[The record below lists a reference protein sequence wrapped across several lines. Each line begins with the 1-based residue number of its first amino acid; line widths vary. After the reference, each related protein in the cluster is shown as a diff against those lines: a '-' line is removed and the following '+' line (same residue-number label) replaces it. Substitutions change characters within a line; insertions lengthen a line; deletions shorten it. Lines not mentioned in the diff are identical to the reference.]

1 MRIVHLPSSYL
12 PESVGG
18 TEHYVHRL
26 CEGLGKKGHEVVVA
40 HHYGTGTQPAVSSH
54 YEVAYLGPLRS
65 PTRQELYSVSFGET
79 PPGFE
84 KFLREF
90 APDLIHFHSFTL
102 GAGIDHA
109 RVAMRLKIPYL
120 LTYHIPAITCA
131 RGTLVRYGREVCDGL
146 MDEKKCAP
154 CVLEN
159 QGVPLPIAL
168 VLARSPL
175 NADRLPDKWWMVKL
189 ASMDL
194 MRRHHQTSREFLANT
209 AHIVSCSQWSQE
221 SLVLNGVAPEK
232 ISVHRQAMP
241 GATRLRRLRLPV
253 NRDRTIR
260 LGFLGRFVPDKGP
273 DLLLKAI
280 PYLRKQGLK
289 VECELSGPM
298 NAHHE
303 RWARRLL
310 AEHASE
316 ARYLGFI
323 PDEKLND
330 WLASLD
336 LLVVPSR
343 WMELGTY
350 TLLEA
355 WDNGTPVIG
364 ANLGGIP
371 EFLCANGLDDC
382 LFELNNP
389 VSLAEAVIR
398 ATTWSAPP
406 PEVTVPGTDELCEAM
421 ISIYTSIV
429 SKG

>member
-1 MRIVHLPSSYL
+1 MRDRRTHVEIAQAIPCPHISWLAGWGCCLPQQSAEARRTAAWRAARVWHCSRGGAGGVAYHLRRSG
-12 PESVGG
+12 EAHAGG
-18 TEHYVHRL
+18 TDRHRARRCSRQL
-26 CEGLGKKGHEVVVA
+26 A
-40 HHYGTGTQPAVSSH
+40 YHHGTAIRATHRAAQD
-54 YEVAYLGPLRS
+54 
-65 PTRQELYSVSFGET
+65 SVSFGEA

-146 MDEKKCAP
+146 MDETKCAP

-175 NADRLPDKWWMVKL
+175 NADRLPDKWWMLKL

-194 MRRHHQTSREFLANT
+194 MRRHHQTSREFLANA

-253 NRDRTIR
+253 NRERTIR

-298 NAHHE
+298 NSTHE

-323 PDEKLND
+323 PNEKLND
-330 WLASLD
+330 
-336 LLVVPSR
+336 
-343 WMELGTY
+343 
-350 TLLEA
+350 
-355 WDNGTPVIG
+355 
-364 ANLGGIP
+364 
-371 EFLCANGLDDC
+371 
-382 LFELNNP
+382 
-389 VSLAEAVIR
+389 
-398 ATTWSAPP
+398 
-406 PEVTVPGTDELCEAM
+406 
-421 ISIYTSIV
+421 
-429 SKG
+429 